1 MKRPIAIALFLFYS
15 FFSVG
20 IVLSQH
26 YCGGKLVASSVLPKG
41 KTKSCPKCGT
51 KKMPK
56 DCCKDTQT
64 QLSADDNQKLPEND
78 FSFTDLSTFI
88 ALLPKSILVPQKE
101 YAVLNSNTTRFYVFE
116 TGPPKTP
123 IYIQIRSLV
132 I

>member
-1 MKRPIAIALFLFYS
+1 MKRSFAIALLLLYS

-20 IVLSQH
+20 IVVSQH
-26 YCGGKLVASSVLPKG
+26 FCGGKLVASSVLPKE

-64 QLSADDNQKLPEND
+64 QLSADDNHILAKTN
-78 FSFTDLSTFI
+78 FSFADLSAFI
-88 ALLPKSILVPQKE
+88 ALLPESILIPQQE
-101 YAVLNSNTTRFYVFE
+101 YAVLNSSTTRFYVFE

-123 IYIQIRSLV
+123 IYIQIRSL
-132 I
+132 II